1 MTKHKTEQNPTMRQ
15 YIALETF
22 FFVLLLAFCVLPAS
36 ALDRQPNADYHSRR
50 MALAEKL
57 DGGVAVIF
65 AATESEGPNAVNGF
79 RQDNN
84 FFYLSG
90 STEPGAV
97 LVVAPAVTKN
107 ASQPYTEI
115 LFLPSRN
122 LKQEKWT
129 GPKLGPD
136 DPQAPTTT
144 GFDHVSNLNNLSA
157 EVAQLLAAGRP
168 AIYLDRPESGEQN
181 AASNFLEWARRSNT
195 LALGT
200 RVNEVK
206 PALAQLRV
214 IKDAGEIE
222 RIRHA
227 TDASI
232 AAHFAALQMIKPGL
246 NEHDVATRMQYEFMK
261 AGCERPAYS
270 PIVGAGFDS
279 TVLHYSA
286 DDNPIHDGDVVV
298 MDVAGEYA
306 MYASDITRTAP
317 ANGKFTDRQR
327 EIYNIVLGAQQ
338 AAMNAFKSGQYSLT
352 GADSLYKIAYDYIN
366 SHGKDLHGQPL
377 GQYFIHG
384 LGHYVGLEVHDVGD
398 SKAKL
403 GPGMVFT
410 IEPGIY
416 IPEEKIG
423 VRIEDI
429 YRVDGSGKLV
439 DLTASLPHTAEEIE
453 AAMAGNHKPED

>member
-1 MTKHKTEQNPTMRQ
+1 MRHDTTLRSFCF
-15 YIALETF
+15 ALLVASF
-22 FFVLLLAFCVLPAS
+22 AFPAFT
-36 ALDRQPNADYHSRR
+36 LDRQPSADYRGRR
-50 MALAEKL
+50 MALAQKL

-65 AATESEGPNAVNGF
+65 AGTEAEGPNAVNGF

-90 STEPGAV
+90 SNEPGAA
-97 LVVAPAVTKN
+97 LVVAPAFDKN
-107 ASQPYTEI
+107 SAQPYTEI
-115 LFLPSRN
+115 LFLPTRN
-122 LKQEKWT
+122 PKQEKWT

-136 DPQAPTTT
+136 DPQAPAIT
-144 GFDHVSNLNNLSA
+144 GFDRVANLDSLSA
-157 EVAQLLAAGRP
+157 EVAKLLANGRP
-168 AIYLDRPESGEQN
+168 AIYLDLPASGEQN
-181 AASNFLEWARRSNT
+181 AASNFLDWAHRANT
-195 LALGT
+195 LPLRTG
-200 RVNEVK
+200 VNEVK

-214 IKDAGEIE
+214 IKDAGEVE

-232 AAHFAALQMIKPGL
+232 AAHFAALKMLKPGL
-246 NEHDVATRMQYEFMK
+246 NEHDVATLMQYEFMK
-261 AGCERPAYS
+261 GGCERPAYS
-270 PIVGAGFDS
+270 PIVGAGFNS

-286 DDNPIHDGDVVV
+286 DDGPIRDGDVVV

-317 ANGKFTDRQR
+317 ANGKFTERQR

-338 AAMNAFKSGQYSLT
+338 AARNAFKSGQYSLT

-398 SKAKL
+398 TKAKL

-429 YRVDGSGKLV
+429 VWVDSGGKLV
-439 DLTASLPHTAEEIE
+439 DLTSSLPHTAEEVE
-453 AAMAGNHKPED
+453 AAMAENYKPNN